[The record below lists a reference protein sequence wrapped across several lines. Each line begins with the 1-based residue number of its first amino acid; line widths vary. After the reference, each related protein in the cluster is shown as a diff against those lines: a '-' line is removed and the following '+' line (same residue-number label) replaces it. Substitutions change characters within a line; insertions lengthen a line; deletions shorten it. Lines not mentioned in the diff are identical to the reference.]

1 MIHPQIKRG
10 DIFLYDF
17 GPYDGSVQGGLRPA
31 ITLTE
36 SSNSPTVI
44 IAPIT
49 KVLKK
54 TDMAAHVVLGKRFN
68 LREKSQVLLEQLQT
82 VNSFMLGPYIGYVN
96 DERILKAIDHGLCVL
111 FGIHSFPVNMCASE
125 QEDCL

>member
-1 MIHPQIKRG
+1 MSNTPIKKG
-10 DIFLYDF
+10 SLYLYDF
-17 GPYDGSVQGGLRPA
+17 GPYVGSKQGGLRPA

-36 SSNSPTVI
+36 SSSSPTVI

-82 VNSFMLGPYIGYVN
+82 VNKASLGPYIGQV
-96 DERILKAIDHGLCVL
+96 DVQTLKAIDL
-111 FGIHSFPVNMCASE
+111 GICKTLGIQSLPVNATNSA
-125 QEDCL
+125 QEVSK